1 MCSTT
6 GDKLAIARRDLARTK
21 SYNTTSFNFARHR
34 KANAYRRIV
43 ARKDVEPPSE
53 G

>member
-1 MCSTT
+1 MT

-21 SYNTTSFNFARHR
+21 SYNTTTFNFPRHR
-34 KANAYRRIV
+34 KPNAYRMIV

-53 G
+53 A